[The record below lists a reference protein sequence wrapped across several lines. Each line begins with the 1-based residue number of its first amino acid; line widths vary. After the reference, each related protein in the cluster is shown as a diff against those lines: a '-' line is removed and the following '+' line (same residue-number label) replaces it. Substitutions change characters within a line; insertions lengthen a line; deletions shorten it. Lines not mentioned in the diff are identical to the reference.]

1 LHDQIATL
9 LARMAA
15 SAPPEV
21 IATLGTELEKLATSG
36 IADGAL
42 RIGAT
47 APDFTLPDAHGSRV
61 GLAALLERGPVV
73 LTFYRGGWCPF
84 RNLQLRSYQG
94 VIDAIR
100 ACGAELVGISQQT
113 PDYSLSDVEQKAL
126 TFPVLSDAGNA
137 VARQYGL
144 VYRLSEPLQALQ
156 TAFGNPIP
164 KFNGD
169 SSWELPVPAT
179 FVLDRPGTVV
189 LAHVDP
195 NYTVR
200 LEPAAILEALGR
212 LA

>member
-1 LHDQIATL
+1 MITESPTLHDQIATL
-9 LARMAA
+9 LAQMTA

-21 IATLGTELEKLATSG
+21 IATLGTEL
-36 IADGAL
+36 
-42 RIGAT
+42 
-47 APDFTLPDAHGSRV
+47 
-61 GLAALLERGPVV
+61 
-73 LTFYRGGWCPF
+73 
-84 RNLQLRSYQG
+84 
-94 VIDAIR
+94 
-100 ACGAELVGISQQT
+100 VGISPQT

-200 LEPAAILEALGR
+200 LEPAAILEALGEGF
-212 LA
+212 A